1 MTAEVIAFPVR
12 EGSGAR
18 EALIA
23 MLESWPD
30 VKNAEGMADVVL
42 TLLWY
47 RGFKI
52 VPLEDGD
59 CG

>member
-1 MTAEVIAFPVR
+1 
-12 EGSGAR
+12 
-18 EALIA
+18 

-47 RGFKI
+47 RGFKV

>member
-1 MTAEVIAFPVR
+1 MTAHIISFPVR
-12 EGSGAR
+12 EGNGAR
-18 EALIA
+18 EALIG

-30 VKNAEGMADVVL
+30 VENAEGMADVML

-52 VPLEDGD
+52 VPLEGD
-59 CG
+59 E